1 MLLWWV
7 QWRNQLWP
15 LMKGGVVQ
23 GDGDPCGDELRRKVA
38 LSVGSGGGRLQLVA
52 GGEGVRVGHGGG
64 PGPAGSGEHCAGSAH
79 LTSAQELILYAVS
92 SDTAVVAVAAAGK
105 VKTTD
110 PAGAKKEDRV
120 QHHLAQQLLV
130 LGGPYL
136 GREIDEHLG

>member
-1 MLLWWV
+1 M
-7 QWRNQLWP
+7 
-15 LMKGGVVQ
+15 
-23 GDGDPCGDELRRKVA
+23 
-38 LSVGSGGGRLQLVA
+38 
-52 GGEGVRVGHGGG
+52 
-64 PGPAGSGEHCAGSAH
+64 
-79 LTSAQELILYAVS
+79 YAVS